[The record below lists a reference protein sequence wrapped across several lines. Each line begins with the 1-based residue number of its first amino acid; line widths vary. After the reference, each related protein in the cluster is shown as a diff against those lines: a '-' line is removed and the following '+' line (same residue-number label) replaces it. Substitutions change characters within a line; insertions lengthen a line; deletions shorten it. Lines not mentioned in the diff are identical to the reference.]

1 MGVGGDHSS
10 ESLGKDSI
18 VAIQLGMAVGRL
30 PSMATFLFKGAM
42 LLGMLLAISGAA
54 SPWGGESG
62 SQIESRPSSFLAAAR
77 DGVRSIM
84 KRATGDE
91 ENNER
96 KRKMGNSKSK
106 KGRGKKEM
114 RVKKRKNPT
123 TKKSEKNR
131 KKGNKKSVGN
141 RSKNKKKKRKKKKK
155 KKKLGKKKKKKKKKK

>member
-1 MGVGGDHSS
+1 MGSSVGGDHSS

-18 VAIQLGMAVGRL
+18 FAIQLGMAVGRL
-30 PSMATFLFKGAM
+30 PSIATFLFKGAM

-62 SQIESRPSSFLAAAR
+62 SQIESRPSSFLAAR

-91 ENNER
+91 ENNG
-96 KRKMGNSKSK
+96 KKKKMGNSKSK
-106 KGRGKKEM
+106 KGRGKKER

-123 TKKSEKNR
+123 KKKSEKN
-131 KKGNKKSVGN
+131 
-141 RSKNKKKKRKKKKK
+141 KKK
-155 KKKLGKKKKKKKKKK
+155 

>member
-1 MGVGGDHSS
+1 MGSSVGGDHSS

-18 VAIQLGMAVGRL
+18 VAIQLGMAMGRL

-91 ENNER
+91 ENNG
-96 KRKMGNSKSK
+96 KKKKMGNSKSK
-106 KGRGKKEM
+106 KGRGKKE
-114 RVKKRKNPT
+114 RRSKKEE
-123 TKKSEKNR
+123 KS
-131 KKGNKKSVGN
+131 NKKE
-141 RSKNKKKKRKKKKK
+141 KREE
-155 KKKLGKKKKKKKKKK
+155 

>member
-1 MGVGGDHSS
+1 MGRPLSSSSSSVGGDHSS

-42 LLGMLLAISGAA
+42 LLGISGAA

-91 ENNER
+91 ENNG
-96 KRKMGNSKSK
+96 KKKKMGNSKSK
-106 KGRGKKEM
+106 KGRGKKE
-114 RVKKRKNPT
+114 RR
-123 TKKSEKNR
+123 
-131 KKGNKKSVGN
+131 
-141 RSKNKKKKRKKKKK
+141 
-155 KKKLGKKKKKKKKKK
+155 

>member
-106 KGRGKKEM
+106 KGRGKKER
-114 RVKKRKNPT
+114 RVKKRK
-123 TKKSEKNR
+123 
-131 KKGNKKSVGN
+131 SVGN
-141 RSKNKKKKRKKKKK
+141 RNKNKKKKRKS
-155 KKKLGKKKKKKKKKK
+155 KKLRKNKRKMRKTMR

>member
-1 MGVGGDHSS
+1 MGIRSTSSHLHRSMGSSASSVGGDHSS

-30 PSMATFLFKGAM
+30 PSIATFLFKGAM

-91 ENNER
+91 ENNG
-96 KRKMGNSKSK
+96 KKKKMGNSKSK
-106 KGRGKKEM
+106 KGRGKKE
-114 RVKKRKNPT
+114 R
-123 TKKSEKNR
+123 E
-131 KKGNKKSVGN
+131 
-141 RSKNKKKKRKKKKK
+141 
-155 KKKLGKKKKKKKKKK
+155 

>member
-1 MGVGGDHSS
+1 MGRSLSSSASSVGGDHSS

-30 PSMATFLFKGAM
+30 ASMATFLFKGAM

-91 ENNER
+91 E
-96 KRKMGNSKSK
+96 KKKMGNSKSK
-106 KGRGKKEM
+106 KGKGKKREES
-114 RVKKRKNPT
+114 KKE
-123 TKKSEKNR
+123 KKSN
-131 KKGNKKSVGN
+131 NKE
-141 RSKNKKKKRKKKKK
+141 
-155 KKKLGKKKKKKKKKK
+155 

>member
-1 MGVGGDHSS
+1 MG
-10 ESLGKDSI
+10 
-18 VAIQLGMAVGRL
+18 AVGRL

-84 KRATGDE
+84 KQATGDE
-91 ENNER
+91 ENNE
-96 KRKMGNSKSK
+96 KKKKMGNSKSK
-106 KGRGKKEM
+106 KGRGKKER

-123 TKKSEKNR
+123 SKKSEKKNK

-141 RSKNKKKKRKKKKK
+141 RNKNEKKKRKSKFEERI
-155 KKKLGKKKKKKKKKK
+155 

>member
-1 MGVGGDHSS
+1 MGTRRSRLAKIASLLSSLAWRWGG
-10 ESLGKDSI
+10 
-18 VAIQLGMAVGRL
+18 L
-30 PSMATFLFKGAM
+30 PAWQPFLFKGAM

-96 KRKMGNSKSK
+96 KRKMGNSKRK
-106 KGRGKKEM
+106 KGKGKKER

-123 TKKSEKNR
+123 KKKSEK
-131 KKGNKKSVGN
+131 K
-141 RSKNKKKKRKKKKK
+141 
-155 KKKLGKKKKKKKKKK
+155 

>member
-30 PSMATFLFKGAM
+30 PSMATSLFKGAM

-62 SQIESRPSSFLAAAR
+62 SQIESRPSSFLAAR

-91 ENNER
+91 ENNG
-96 KRKMGNSKSK
+96 KKKKMGNSKSK
-106 KGRGKKEM
+106 KGRGKKREKS
-114 RVKKRKNPT
+114 KKEE
-123 TKKSEKNR
+123 KS
-131 KKGNKKSVGN
+131 NKKE
-141 RSKNKKKKRKKKKK
+141 KREE
-155 KKKLGKKKKKKKKKK
+155 

>member
-1 MGVGGDHSS
+1 MGSASSVGGDHSS

-91 ENNER
+91 ENNE
-96 KRKMGNSKSK
+96 KKKKKMGNSKSK
-106 KGRGKKEM
+106 KGRGKKER
-114 RVKKRKNPT
+114 RVKKRT
-123 TKKSEKNR
+123 
-131 KKGNKKSVGN
+131 
-141 RSKNKKKKRKKKKK
+141 
-155 KKKLGKKKKKKKKKK
+155 

>member
-30 PSMATFLFKGAM
+30 ASMATFLFKGAM

-62 SQIESRPSSFLAAAR
+62 SQIESRPSSFLTAAR

-91 ENNER
+91 ENNE
-96 KRKMGNSKSK
+96 KKKKMGNSKIK
-106 KGRGKKEM
+106 KGRGKKE
-114 RVKKRKNPT
+114 RRIKKKKNPT

-141 RSKNKKKKRKKKKK
+141 RNKNKKKKRKSKKMRKT
-155 KKKLGKKKKKKKKKK
+155 

>member
-1 MGVGGDHSS
+1 MGRATSSHLHRSLSSSSSSVGGDHSS

-91 ENNER
+91 ENNG
-96 KRKMGNSKSK
+96 KKKKMGNSKSK
-106 KGRGKKEM
+106 KGRGKKREKS
-114 RVKKRKNPT
+114 KKEE
-123 TKKSEKNR
+123 KS
-131 KKGNKKSVGN
+131 NKKE
-141 RSKNKKKKRKKKKK
+141 KREE
-155 KKKLGKKKKKKKKKK
+155 